1 MSRAPDEDEMTAL
14 MRLMFMRLGPIHPLE
29 RLNIPPMVKGQDIE
43 VPMFTLN
50 ETLLAF
56 KKDAR
61 S

>member
-1 MSRAPDEDEMTAL
+1 MSGTTDEDEMTAL

-50 ETLLAF
+50 ETVLAL
-56 KKDAR
+56 KK
-61 S
+61 SMQS